1 MARETREEQDARL
14 EKLQKAYLAGDNS
27 AGDAMLKEYEGLI
40 KSTVLNYWGRHDIY
54 MGFSVEDTFQMAR
67 LKVLQ
72 SLKHFDMKRCTFT
85 YFVADSSVWA
95 CGRMLRWCS
104 SIKRNYKNQCEYDG
118 ALAIFIQDDSVKQPY
133 EIALENELF
142 SLVEAEIAKLDEVCQ
157 AVYYALMSGH
167 SPRGY
172 DHPLLKTRGGSSV
185 QKKVIRVRQAVRDV
199 LKVYN
204 SEEV

>member
-1 MARETREEQDARL
+1 MASETRQEQDSRL
-14 EKLQKAYLAGDNS
+14 RKLQKRYLAGDNM
-27 AGDAMLKEYEGLI
+27 AGDTILREYEGLI
-40 KSTVLNYWGRHDIY
+40 KSTILNYWGRHDIY

-72 SLKHFDMKRCTFT
+72 SLKHLDMTRCTFT

-104 SIKRNYKNQCEYDG
+104 SLKRHHSQQVEYDG
-118 ALAIFIQDDSVKQPY
+118 ALATFIQDDSVKQPY

-142 SLVEAEIAKLDEVCQ
+142 SLVEAKIATLDDVCQ
-157 AVYYALMSGH
+157 AVYFALISGH

-172 DHPLLKTRGGSSV
+172 DHPLLKYRGGSSIAN
-185 QKKVIRVRQAVRDV
+185 KLRKVRKAVREV
-199 LKVYN
+199 LEVY
-204 SEEV
+204 

>member
-1 MARETREEQDARL
+1 MTRETREEQDARL
-14 EKLQKAYLAGDNS
+14 EKLQKRYLAGDNS
-27 AGDAMLKEYEGLI
+27 AGDAMLTEYEGLI
-40 KSTVLNYWGRHDIY
+40 KSTILNYWGRHDIF
-54 MGFSVEDTFQMAR
+54 MGFSVDDAFQIAR

-95 CGRMLRWCS
+95 CGRLLRWCS
-104 SIKRNYKNQCEYDG
+104 SIKRNYKNQCEYDS
-118 ALAIFIQDDSVKQPY
+118 ALATFIQDDSVKQPY
-133 EIALENELF
+133 EMALENELF

-157 AVYYALMSGH
+157 AVYFALISGH

-185 QKKVIRVRQAVRDV
+185 QNKLNKVRCAVREV
-199 LKVYN
+199 LTNYN
-204 SEEV
+204 AN